1 MYILDSI
8 YRGDITPKEK
18 TFRKGTEYAKF
29 TARLAE
35 DGENIIDELAEKG
48 KDIFKSYEY
57 HQSELNF
64 ISDQEAFIEGVRFGA
79 RFILDIINPAESQ
92 FSYIGA

>member
-18 TFRKGTEYAKF
+18 TFRKGTEYARLN
-29 TARLAE
+29 ARALE
-35 DGENIIDELAEKG
+35 DVERFCEGMSDAEKKIFDDYETKQSQMG
-48 KDIFKSYEY
+48 DIAE
-57 HQSELNF
+57 HD
-64 ISDQEAFIEGVRFGA
+64 IFIEGVRFGA

-92 FSYIGA
+92 FSYIGS